1 MARYDRAMPRII
13 SGAAK
18 GRRFSA
24 PPGERTRPTSDR
36 VREAVFNAVVSWADT
51 IEVDPATALDGI
63 AWLDLF
69 AGSGAMSLEAA
80 SRGADPVLAVE
91 ADRRTAR
98 QIERTARDLDLLVQI
113 QVMKVQAHLS
123 VPPAQRFDV
132 VWADPPYPMETS
144 ELDDLVA
151 QLSGG
156 WLART
161 ALVML
166 ERDRRSVGPTWPTG
180 FTESWER
187 RYGDTIIH
195 FAHWEG
201 TP

>member
-1 MARYDRAMPRII
+1 MPRII
-13 SGAAK
+13 AGTAR

-24 PPGERTRPTSDR
+24 PPGEQTRPTSDR

-51 IEVDPATALDGI
+51 IEDDPAVALDGI

-80 SRGADPVLAVE
+80 SRGADPVVAVE

-98 QIERTARDLDLLVQI
+98 QIERSARELDLPVQV
-113 QVMKVQAHLS
+113 QAMKVQTHVSAS
-123 VPPAQRFDV
+123 PGQRFDV
-132 VWADPPYPMETS
+132 VWADPPYPLETS
-144 ELDDLVA
+144 ELDDLVT
-151 QLSGG
+151 QLSDG

-166 ERDRRSVGPTWPTG
+166 ERDRRSVEPTWPEG

-187 RYGDTIIH
+187 RYGDTIVH

>member
-1 MARYDRAMPRII
+1 MPRII
-13 SGAAK
+13 AGTAK

-24 PPGERTRPTSDR
+24 PPGDQTRPTSDR

-51 IEVDPATALDGI
+51 IEEDPATALAGI

-80 SRGADPVLAVE
+80 SRGADPVVAVE
-91 ADRRTAR
+91 ADRRTAK
-98 QIERTARDLDLLVQI
+98 QIERSARELDMPI
-113 QVMKVQAHLS
+113 QVQPAKVQTHLS
-123 VPPAQRFDV
+123 TPARRRFDV
-132 VWADPPYPMETS
+132 VWADPPYPVQTP

-151 QLSGG
+151 RLSDG

-166 ERDRRSVGPTWPTG
+166 ERDRRSADPTW
-180 FTESWER
+180 
-187 RYGDTIIH
+187 
-195 FAHWEG
+195 
-201 TP
+201 